1 MTTNIFISNNFLAY
15 LILFVFDI
23 ESKCLV
29 WRLRVPVIIVEF
41 LRKESGTCFWLSGV
55 SSQFHVLS
63 LCVALNHDNHTFNML
78 LYFLIS
84 CWSTQKV
91 QGECRHMIDDNFI
104 LLGESSQAS
113 QWVTHAWLKQAN
125 SSVKYSQMLLI
136 LKLVVFWKWISMG
149 LWHFLVTWGGKLFS
163 KLYTPLR

>member
-29 WRLRVPVIIVEF
+29 WQLRVPVTIVEF

-55 SSQFHVLS
+55 SSQFHVLF

-84 CWSTQKV
+84 C
-91 QGECRHMIDDNFI
+91 
-104 LLGESSQAS
+104 
-113 QWVTHAWLKQAN
+113 
-125 SSVKYSQMLLI
+125 
-136 LKLVVFWKWISMG
+136 
-149 LWHFLVTWGGKLFS
+149 
-163 KLYTPLR
+163 